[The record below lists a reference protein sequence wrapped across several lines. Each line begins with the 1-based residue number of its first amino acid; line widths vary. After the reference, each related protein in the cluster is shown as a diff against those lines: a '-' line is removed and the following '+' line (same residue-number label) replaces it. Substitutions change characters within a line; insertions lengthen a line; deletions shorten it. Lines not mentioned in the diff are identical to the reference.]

1 MTKQYSGREIEG
13 LEAKIDR
20 HILELVD
27 LLKTSYIAKNKAFD
41 FGRKC
46 QYLTLDI
53 LSDIA
58 YSDAFGFVRT
68 DSDVFDYIKTI
79 EENFPTII
87 VVTVLPW
94 IISMMRFPLF
104 KVLLPNEKDK
114 LGLGKVM
121 SYVFVPR

>member
-1 MTKQYSGREIEG
+1 MVSLLEEG
-13 LEAKIDR
+13 
-20 HILELVD
+20 
-27 LLKTSYIAKNKAFD
+27 YMAKNEAFD

-58 YSDAFGFVRT
+58 YSEPFGFLRT
-68 DSDVFDYIKTI
+68 DSDVFDYIKTV

-104 KVLLPNEKDK
+104 KGLLPSERDR

-121 SYVFVPR
+121 AYVVTSSLEGESEIG